1 MGVSD
6 LHIGKELVDQFI
18 SGNELAFELIFHKT
32 KGKLKGF
39 LNKVLPAGEDA
50 ESLLQE
56 IYLKLWSTR
65 KSIQPGKNFEA
76 YLFTIAR
83 NMVIDVMRKRLHR
96 QKYLEGLFSQLQEGF
111 GNNLDTMT
119 MVNYSEL
126 EKKLFEL
133 IERLPEKQKE
143 IFKLNRIEG
152 LTYKEVAAK
161 LNLSENTVDF
171 QMRKTMA
178 FFREEMKHFLQLIFI
193 V

>member
-1 MGVSD
+1 
-6 LHIGKELVDQFI
+6 
-18 SGNELAFELIFHKT
+18 
-32 KGKLKGF
+32 
-39 LNKVLPAGEDA
+39 LPAGEDA
-50 ESLLQE
+50 ESLMQE
-56 IYLKLWSTR
+56 IYLKLWATR
-65 KSIQPGKNFEA
+65 KSVQPGKNFEA

-143 IFKLNRIEG
+143 IFKLNRLEG

-161 LNLSENTVDF
+161 LNLSENTIDS

-193 V
+193 I